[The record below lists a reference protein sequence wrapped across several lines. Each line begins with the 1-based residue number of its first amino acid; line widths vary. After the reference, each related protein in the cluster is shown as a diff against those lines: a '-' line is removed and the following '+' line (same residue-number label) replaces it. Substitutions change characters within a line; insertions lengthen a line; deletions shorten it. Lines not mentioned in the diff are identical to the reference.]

1 MRDMFGKMA
10 EMKYGTISFATNQRS
25 LSKVRIVVTYENN
38 SFNAAEEVKGYYSIS
53 VPFVSLSPLKFFRN
67 TNTT

>member
-25 LSKVRIVVTYENN
+25 LSKVRIVVIHMKTIP
-38 SFNAAEEVKGYYSIS
+38 SMQQ
-53 VPFVSLSPLKFFRN
+53 R
-67 TNTT
+67 